1 MIITFWN
8 GLLIYFRANN
18 KIVKLVDKPQH
29 KRAKPSQEFDS
40 KSSLSTRFHCFM
52 FSVLSHFSVSSNL
65 ILRVDTMQVLSQ
77 CTQEKKPP
85 TFLVRCSLERREKRV
100 IILLLALLTPDKW
113 KTACPQ
119 VPLIKRVK
127 LLKEKIVT

>member
-40 KSSLSTRFHCFM
+40 ESSLSTRFHCFM

-65 ILRVDTMQVLSQ
+65 ILLRVDTMQVLSQ
-77 CTQEKKPP
+77 CTQEKKKPP
-85 TFLVRCSLERREKRV
+85 TFLVRCSLERKEKRV

-119 VPLIKRVK
+119 VSLIKRVK
-127 LLKEKIVT
+127 